1 MGKKGIL
8 LVNLGT
14 PDSPEV
20 SDVRKYLDQ
29 FLMDE
34 RVIDINAF
42 NRTLLVKGIIVP
54 FRSPKTAKL
63 YKEIWDE
70 NGSPLLYY
78 SKIQAAMLQE
88 ELGNDYQVELAMRY
102 QNPSIES
109 ALERLKLSLVESIL
123 VIPLF
128 PQYASAS
135 TGSVIQLVME
145 LVGKWMTVP
154 PVKFIN
160 SFHDNEL
167 MIDTFADHA
176 LKYQPETYDQILFS
190 FHGLPER
197 QLKKCDHTGNYC
209 LKSKDCCATLNDVNK
224 FCYSAQCHDTAR
236 LIAEKLGIP
245 AEKYSVCFQSRLG
258 KEPWVQ
264 PYTSDVLKELAAR
277 KKKRLLV
284 FCPAFVADC
293 LETLYE
299 VSVEYHEEFRALGGE
314 EVQLVSSLND
324 DPKFIEALIGM
335 VKQTN

>member
-1 MGKKGIL
+1 MGKIGVL

-20 SDVRKYLDQ
+20 SDVRKYLDE

-42 NRTLLVKGIIVP
+42 KRTLLVKGIIVP
-54 FRSPKTAKL
+54 FRSPKTSKL

-78 SKIQAAMLQE
+78 SKIQAALVAEQ
-88 ELGNDYQVELAMRY
+88 LGVEYHVELAMRY
-102 QNPSIES
+102 QSPSIPA
-109 ALERLKLSLVESIL
+109 ALERMKAGLVESIL
-123 VIPLF
+123 VLPLF

-135 TGSVIQLVME
+135 SGSVMQKVME
-145 LVGKWMTVP
+145 ILSTWPTIP

-160 SFHDNEL
+160 SFHDNKLLIE
-167 MIDTFADHA
+167 TFADNA
-176 LKYQPETYDQILFS
+176 RKLQPDQYDQILFS

-197 QLKKCDHTGNYC
+197 QLIKCDHSGQHC
-209 LKSKDCCATLNDVNK
+209 LKKADCCSSLTDVNK

-236 LIAEKLGIP
+236 LIAEELNIP
-245 AEKYSVCFQSRLG
+245 SERYAVCFQSRLG
-258 KEPWVQ
+258 KEPWVK
-264 PYTSDVLKELAAR
+264 PYTTDVLKELAAR
-277 KKKRLLV
+277 GKKRLLV

-299 VSVEYHEEFRALGGE
+299 VTVEYGEEFKALGGE
-314 EVQLVSSLND
+314 EVQLVPSLND
-324 DPKFIEALIGM
+324 EPKWIQAMIEMIKA
-335 VKQTN
+335 